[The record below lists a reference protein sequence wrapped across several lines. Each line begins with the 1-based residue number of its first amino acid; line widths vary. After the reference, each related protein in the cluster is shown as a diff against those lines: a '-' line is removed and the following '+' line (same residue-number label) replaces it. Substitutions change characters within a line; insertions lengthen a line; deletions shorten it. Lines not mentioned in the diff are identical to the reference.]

1 MKNYRFYFYTI
12 ISFSVFSVL
21 VSVIGIP
28 YLLQLN
34 GSSFLENEIEASQ
47 QQARQIALM
56 SASAFENRIEKDTI
70 VLSIKEIIENT
81 DKQNI
86 FISIFDWS
94 GEIVSHPDN
103 TRVKEK
109 ATKESTT
116 ARNMENTITGEELYT
131 YITSLN
137 DSILAAK
144 KSEIIYLT
152 PVAKSDWIVAAHI
165 NISNINNELNEW
177 KSQTY
182 LVFLIIILLLLLI
195 VLGVIRLISGHYE
208 NQLALKN
215 IKFEDGVLNLSKL
228 NTSLETYQNKLNEI
242 TTIKET
248 DKEVSI
254 EIPKESEKQRILT
267 YVRNEL
273 MPISTEDIGY
283 IYVENTI
290 TYIVKKDGKRST
302 TSESLDQIY
311 SYLNEQSFF
320 RANRQI
326 IVAISA
332 IDKITKFG
340 NSKLKIQVNPPSEI
354 DIVIGKNKAAA
365 FKQWLDL

>member
-12 ISFSVFSVL
+12 ISFSIFSVL
-21 VSVIGIP
+21 VSVVGIP
-28 YLLQLN
+28 YLLKQN
-34 GSSFLENEIEASQ
+34 GISFLENEIESSQ

-56 SASAFENRIEKDTI
+56 SASAFDNKIEKDTI
-70 VLSIKEIIENT
+70 ILSIKNIIENT

-86 FISIFDWS
+86 FISVFDWS
-94 GEIVSHPDN
+94 GKIVSYPDN
-103 TRVKEK
+103 TRVGEK
-109 ATKESTT
+109 AEQESAT
-116 ARNMENTITGEELYT
+116 ARNMKNAITGEELYT

-137 DSILAAK
+137 DSILSTK

-152 PVAKSDWIVAAHI
+152 PVASMDWIVAGHI
-165 NISNINNELNEW
+165 NISNVHSELNEW

-182 LVFLIIILLLLLI
+182 LVFLIIMLSSLLI
-195 VLGVIRLISGHYE
+195 VLGIVRVISGYYE
-208 NQLALKN
+208 NQLAIKN
-215 IKFEDGVLNLSKL
+215 SKFEDGVLNLSKL
-228 NTSLETYQNKLNEI
+228 NTSLEAYQNKLTEIASFNE
-242 TTIKET
+242 TGKET
-248 DKEVSI
+248 II
-254 EIPKESEKQRILT
+254 ETPKESEKQRILT

-273 MPISTEDIGY
+273 MPISTDDIGY

-290 TYIVKKDGKRST
+290 TYIVRKDGKKST
-302 TSESLDQIY
+302 TNESLDQIY
-311 SYLNEQSFF
+311 SYLNEKSFF

-340 NSKLKIQVNPPSEI
+340 NSQLKIQVNPPSEI
-354 DIVIGKNKAAA
+354 DIVIGKNKAAS